1 MAGAMRAR
9 CPWCGAS
16 PGEATVS
23 LEAILDAWEAH
34 ELDFASRQDDGTA
47 STNALT
53 ADCPTCA
60 KPFMVALQDNRQGRF
75 MRLLPVRTRAD
86 VEFASLPTSP
96 SPDAAMKGGE

>member
-1 MAGAMRAR
+1 MTGAPLPKDTMAGAMRAR

-60 KPFMVALQDNRQGRF
+60 NSSRKAMWLYI
-75 MRLLPVRTRAD
+75 
-86 VEFASLPTSP
+86 SP
-96 SPDAAMKGGE
+96 LKTIM